1 MSAKGVGRPI
11 YGNGAPT
18 TDNDVF
24 RAREERPEG
33 HLAEELASLDIPGLR
48 VVSSPG
54 ERMMYSRD
62 QSEIPRFLK
71 TFLFKS
77 LPDVVVQPTTSLAV
91 AAVAKFAASKG
102 VAVIARGSGSSP
114 FGGSVPVAGGL
125 VVDMSRMDAI
135 LELDPDRRLVRVQ
148 AGVRW
153 ADLEHEL
160 GRHGLHTRSS
170 PSSKFSTVGGW
181 VASGGLGL
189 CSYSAGHMSWS
200 VTSVELAT
208 SDGSLRVLEPASD
221 GFTLVFGSEGQLG
234 IVTSITLEVDP
245 VSGSARPHL
254 ILFDTVE
261 AALSFA
267 KDVSWGPIRP
277 VHMVYE
283 SASKLAMMNQMLSN
297 FGLESG
303 EVVLVYLDGA
313 ESETAFA
320 KFIST
325 SGLKEEAEYLAR
337 YLWGERHFPMK
348 IRRLGPGMLGT
359 EVLIPQKRLPE
370 AVAKTQG
377 LCASLGIDPSFEVHY
392 LPEGGALLLC
402 FFLVNQGNTFGY
414 TVDAFKSLLLTRLLM
429 DHGGAPYS
437 VGVWNQPF
445 TDAEDRA
452 HMKALRRL
460 KSELDP
466 AHVMNA
472 GKMFHLSGRFGKL
485 GGLMLHPRLMRP
497 LLRMIIA
504 FSPLS
509 TMLIERFSEIVRVRY
524 RPKRRT
530 PLLRT
535 ADECAM
541 CGACVSVCP
550 AYLIVGDERVTGRG
564 KMLTVKAL
572 AAGQRISEE
581 HARLTSLCMRC
592 KACEQVCQ
600 SKLSLVDAYEA
611 LEAELEEFH
620 SRDPREVE
628 RFIRYAETSPEYD
641 RMVQRGL
648 VLGAPDQGPGG
659 EG

>member
-1 MSAKGVGRPI
+1 
-11 YGNGAPT
+11 
-18 TDNDVF
+18 
-24 RAREERPEG
+24 
-33 HLAEELASLDIPGLR
+33 
-48 VVSSPG
+48 
-54 ERMMYSRD
+54 
-62 QSEIPRFLK
+62 
-71 TFLFKS
+71 
-77 LPDVVVQPTTSLAV
+77 
-91 AAVAKFAASKG
+91 
-102 VAVIARGSGSSP
+102 
-114 FGGSVPVAGGL
+114 
-125 VVDMSRMDAI
+125 
-135 LELDPDRRLVRVQ
+135 
-148 AGVRW
+148 
-153 ADLEHEL
+153 
-160 GRHGLHTRSS
+160 
-170 PSSKFSTVGGW
+170 
-181 VASGGLGL
+181 
-189 CSYSAGHMSWS
+189 
-200 VTSVELAT
+200 
-208 SDGSLRVLEPASD
+208 VLEPASD

-254 ILFDTVE
+254 VLFDTVE

-297 FGLESG
+297 FSLVSG
-303 EVVLVYLDGA
+303 EAVLVYLDGA

-320 KFIST
+320 KFMST

-337 YLWGERHFPMK
+337 YLWGERYFPMK
-348 IRRLGPGMLGT
+348 MRRLGPGMLGT

-497 LLRMIIA
+497 LLRTVIA

-620 SRDPREVE
+620 GRDPREVE

-648 VLGAPDQGPGG
+648 VLGAPDHGPGG